1 MITMKRFHR
10 GFFGVAFLLA
20 LSSWGSEATPD
31 AVKQLIDWE
40 TKSNAVSLR
49 SNEELV
55 IKHYEIPLEA
65 LTADLAPHLD
75 PKVRDSLVF
84 EKDGKPWV
92 RWIINSEDTKWHLQ
106 VAKFLQER
114 GLDSKPKTHFKGYRT
129 ASRSMIIVDPTTG
142 AKFSAKV
149 STNNTGG
156 HWVDKKQPYD
166 DALQARTSSD
176 MIAEI
181 KKKVQFEHLVLMDEP
196 AMFGIK
202 EVDQGMLIRSLED
215 LPQGGRYYLPGFSA
229 LHDETGKKIA
239 KLNGSNNPAEFWN
252 ENYNKKLARAYA
264 EFAAHTGLTYDSPHS
279 QNFLIELDAN
289 MKPTGR
295 IVLRDFVDS
304 YAQEDILKAAGKAE
318 FLRTW
323 DSGNIHRGSLDV
335 AVGTMHGND
344 FPSWLNEEIYSSWG
358 ADFYREFDREFSRL
372 TGIPLA
378 ELKAVSHSQS
388 HRYFSKDYTMR
399 SASAKKYLGLM
410 DCFFGLTKTR
420 AGVDCPDYLVRK
432 VSARRA
438 ANACQNVVKGK

>member
-1 MITMKRFHR
+1 MKTLKW
-10 GFFGVAFLLA
+10 FFLSALVAVSASL
-20 LSSWGSEATPD
+20 GDEASPD

-75 PKVRDSLVF
+75 PKVRDSLIF
-84 EKDGKPWV
+84 QKEGKPWV

-106 VAKFLQER
+106 VATFLKER
-114 GLDSKPKTHFKGYRT
+114 GLDPRPKTHFKGYRT
-129 ASRSMIIVDPTTG
+129 ASRSMIIIDPDTG

-156 HWVDKKQPYD
+156 HWVDKKQPFD
-166 DALQARTSSD
+166 DARQARTSSD
-176 MIAEI
+176 MIADK

-196 AMFGIK
+196 AMFGIQ

-295 IVLRDFVDS
+295 IVLRDFVDA
-304 YAQEDILKAAGKAE
+304 YAQDDILKAAGKGE
-318 FLRTW
+318 FLSTW
-323 DSGNIHRGSLDV
+323 DPGNIHKGKLDV
-335 AVGTMHGND
+335 AIGPMHGND
-344 FPSWLNEEIYSSWG
+344 FPSWLDEETYSRWG
-358 ADFYREFDREFSRL
+358 ADFYKEFDAEFSKL
-372 TGIPLA
+372 TGIPL
-378 ELKAVSHSQS
+378 ENLRAVNHGQS
-388 HRYFSKDYTMR
+388 HRYFNKYYDMR
-399 SASAKKYLGLM
+399 TPAAKKYLSHM
-410 DCFFGLTKTR
+410 DCFFGMTKTR
-420 AGVDCPDYLVRK
+420 AGIDCPEHLVKK
-432 VSARRA
+432 VAARTR
-438 ANACQNVVKGK
+438 ANACQQAVR

>member
-1 MITMKRFHR
+1 MKTLKW
-10 GFFGVAFLLA
+10 FLLSA
-20 LSSWGSEATPD
+20 LVAVSAAFGDATPD

-40 TKSNAVSLR
+40 TKSNAVSVR

-75 PKVRDSLVF
+75 PKVRDSLIF
-84 EKDGKPWV
+84 QKEGKPWV

-106 VAKFLQER
+106 VAAFLQER
-114 GLDSKPKTHFKGYRT
+114 GLDPRPKTHFKGYRT
-129 ASRSMIIVDPTTG
+129 ASRSMIIIDPDTG

-156 HWVDKKQPYD
+156 HWVDKKQPFD
-166 DALQARTSSD
+166 DARQARTSSD
-176 MIAEI
+176 MIADI
-181 KKKVQFEHLVLMDEP
+181 KKKVKFDHLVLMDEP
-196 AMFGIK
+196 AMFGIQ

-229 LHDETGKKIA
+229 LHDATGKKIA

-295 IVLRDFVDS
+295 IVLRDFVDA
-304 YAQEDILKAAGKAE
+304 YAQADILKAAGKEE
-318 FLRTW
+318 FLSTW
-323 DSGNIHRGSLDV
+323 DPDNINTKKLHV
-335 AVGTMHGND
+335 AIGPMHGND
-344 FPSWLNEEIYSSWG
+344 FPSWLDEETYSRWG
-358 ADFYREFDREFSRL
+358 DDFYKEFDLEFSKL
-372 TGIPLA
+372 TGIPHS
-378 ELKAVSHSQS
+378 ELRAVSHDQS
-388 HRYFSKDYTMR
+388 GRYFGKDYTMQ
-399 SASAKKYLGLM
+399 SATAKKYLALM
-410 DCFFGLTKTR
+410 DCYFGKVKTR
-420 AGVDCPDYLVRK
+420 AGVDCPEHLVKK
-432 VSARRA
+432 VSARKR
-438 ANACQNVVKGK
+438 ANACQQVVR